1 MEPHL
6 RGLLEANSL
15 RWIFVGGK
23 GGVGKTTCSCSLA
36 VQLAAVRPQ
45 VLLVSTD
52 PAHNIRYAACA
63 ERYTAPVQCGAPSWA
78 PSAAALTRRTRSDA
92 FKQKFGRHP
101 SLVDGFRCAPAALRF
116 ARERWSADPAPLA
129 ATSMLWRWTRRQS
142 TTLMRT
148 VGTARRRAC

>member
-52 PAHNIRYAACA
+52 PAHNIRCA
-63 ERYTAPVQCGAPSWA
+63 LRGSGLLPMQCGVKRSPV
-78 PSAAALTRRTRSDA
+78 PCAAA
-92 FKQKFGRHP
+92 
-101 SLVDGFRCAPAALRF
+101 
-116 ARERWSADPAPLA
+116 
-129 ATSMLWRWTRRQS
+129 WR
-142 TTLMRT
+142 
-148 VGTARRRAC
+148 

>member
-6 RGLLEANSL
+6 RGLLEAHSL

-52 PAHNIRYAACA
+52 PAHNIRC
-63 ERYTAPVQCGAPSWA
+63 ERG
-78 PSAAALTRRTRSDA
+78 RRTRLCAVRRTRRRGVRTLLTRPRLLTRIHDTFLHARCCVPAHARCMELTRPRLLNSDA

-101 SLVDGFRCAPAALRF
+101 SLVDGFRCALVTLRTN
-116 ARERWSADPAPLA
+116 S
-129 ATSMLWRWTRRQS
+129 
-142 TTLMRT
+142 
-148 VGTARRRAC
+148 

>member
-1 MEPHL
+1 MHCSGKPLAVRMEPHL

-52 PAHNIRYAACA
+52 PAHNIRYAL
-63 ERYTAPVQCGAPSWA
+63 RVSWRL
-78 PSAAALTRRTRSDA
+78 S
-92 FKQKFGRHP
+92 KQQG
-101 SLVDGFRCAPAALRF
+101 
-116 ARERWSADPAPLA
+116 
-129 ATSMLWRWTRRQS
+129 
-142 TTLMRT
+142 
-148 VGTARRRAC
+148 

>member
-6 RGLLEANSL
+6 RGLLEAHSL

-52 PAHNIRYAACA
+52 PAHNIRCASHSTAARFPRRSASCNRA
-63 ERYTAPVQCGAPSWA
+63 ARARGPPQPSE
-78 PSAAALTRRTRSDA
+78 
-92 FKQKFGRHP
+92 
-101 SLVDGFRCAPAALRF
+101 AALRRQAQLRSVAGIC
-116 ARERWSADPAPLA
+116 AR
-129 ATSMLWRWTRRQS
+129 
-142 TTLMRT
+142 
-148 VGTARRRAC
+148 C